1 MIKAFIL
8 ITFSLCL
15 SSCSGL
21 LLSTGV
27 DVMACERLGRRD
39 KIIEKMGA
47 PHSTKSVKGLV
58 VENHFNKASTAAFV
72 DSYQFR
78 GALYNHTRNKNSG
91 AMIGI
96 GLATLGASEII
107 FLPTA
112 IGEVLSDSRKHRW
125 LHFFYSQTE
134 DLLGYSVEPVKNNSP
149 P

>member
-39 KIIEKMGA
+39 KIIEKMGT
-47 PHSTKSVKGLV
+47 PHATKPIGSLF
-58 VENHFNKASTAAFV
+58 VEKRYTHRRTATFV

-78 GALYNHTRNKNSG
+78 GGLYDHTRNKNSG

-96 GLATLGASEII
+96 GLATLGTSEIF
-107 FLPTA
+107 FLPAA
-112 IGEVLSDSRKHRW
+112 IGEVFSDMKKHRW
-125 LHFFYSQTE
+125 LHFHYSKDQ
-134 DLLGYSVEPVKNNSP
+134 DLVGYSVEDVGNDAP